1 MLRVLSAEDLLEE
14 SREAKTSDLWRV
26 LEHPKEEPEARR
38 YLERVFSAGYPY
50 EQEQAISGKVS
61 VTELKKQTQL
71 PEEHEG
77 LELYPVKESKGT
89 VPRFRAAETTMPG
102 SMRGTIYHA
111 FMENLDFHKK
121 DVLETQL
128 EEWIKCGKMTRDEAA
143 AVRISDI
150 RRFLESD
157 IGLRMERAEE
167 GGRLHREQPFVL
179 GVPAHEIRSC
189 WQSEELVLVQG
200 IIDAWF
206 EEDDGIVI
214 VDYKTDRVRTMQML
228 AGRYHIQLEAYA
240 KAVARLTGKKV
251 KECGIYSFCLGRYE
265 ILPQIHS
272 GNEQE

>member
-71 PEEHEG
+71 PEEHEAG
-77 LELYPVKESKGT
+77 AVSGEGEQRT

-143 AVRISDI
+143 ACVFRIS
-150 RRFLESD
+150 
-157 IGLRMERAEE
+157 
-167 GGRLHREQPFVL
+167 
-179 GVPAHEIRSC
+179 GVF
-189 WQSEELVLVQG
+189 W
-200 IIDAWF
+200 
-206 EEDDGIVI
+206 
-214 VDYKTDRVRTMQML
+214 K
-228 AGRYHIQLEAYA
+228 
-240 KAVARLTGKKV
+240 
-251 KECGIYSFCLGRYE
+251 
-265 ILPQIHS
+265 
-272 GNEQE
+272 